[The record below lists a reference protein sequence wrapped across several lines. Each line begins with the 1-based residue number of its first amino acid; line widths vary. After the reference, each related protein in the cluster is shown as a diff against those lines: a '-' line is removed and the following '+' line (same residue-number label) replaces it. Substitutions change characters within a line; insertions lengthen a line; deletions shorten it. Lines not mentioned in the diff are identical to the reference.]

1 MDVLA
6 ARYGI
11 GYYCLNLQIEAFG
24 CVGVMW
30 LCMWK
35 KLANLDTGQAKK
47 TKQNKKTFKLFS
59 VVSKLQVKKWTQ
71 LLVGPPDL
79 SHCSSLTGALVC

>member
-6 ARYGI
+6 AHYGV
-11 GYYCLNLQIEAFG
+11 GYYCLNLQIEAVG

-35 KLANLDTGQAKK
+35 KQLANLDTGQAKK
-47 TKQNKKTFKLFS
+47 KNQKTKNILTVFCCFKT
-59 VVSKLQVKKWTQ
+59 
-71 LLVGPPDL
+71 
-79 SHCSSLTGALVC
+79 SS